1 MYAGDNSDFLAM
13 NMDVRNNTQSPQ
25 IYYDGAPAWIT
36 GVIDWTTQSYN
47 TNTDEVIN
55 PKYSLLGQYVG
66 NSANIFACPAANFVS
81 PNGTP
86 SQQSSG
92 WSHRVRSVAMD
103 AAVGDGPKYPISNF
117 SWNQSTWYVAIK
129 FSGLHTPGP
138 SGVWVFSDEHPDSID
153 DALMYTSNYA
163 VTKFTELPGCQH
175 GGGCG
180 MAYADGHAEI
190 HHWNGPVMNTHQTVT
205 FQGPNDPGVTQQI
218 TCSLSDPDMLYLA
231 DRTPQ
236 N

>member
-1 MYAGDNSDFLAM
+1 
-13 NMDVRNNTQSPQ
+13 
-25 IYYDGAPAWIT
+25 
-36 GVIDWTTQSYN
+36 
-47 TNTDEVIN
+47 
-55 PKYSLLGQYVG
+55 
-66 NSANIFACPAANFVS
+66 
-81 PNGTP
+81 
-86 SQQSSG
+86 
-92 WSHRVRSVAMD
+92 
-103 AAVGDGPKYPISNF
+103 
-117 SWNQSTWYVAIK
+117 
-129 FSGLHTPGP
+129 
-138 SGVWVFSDEHPDSID
+138 VFSDEHPDSID